1 MGSEMRAAADKKTSA
16 PAASIEHLRA
26 RIDQLNREL
35 VRLISERAEVARAIG
50 RLKPPAP
57 GAVYQPARERQVLDQ
72 VVALNSGPLGS
83 AQLRRIF
90 VEIISACRALE
101 HPIRVAFLGPEHTYS
116 HEAAREHFG
125 SSVEFDPQPTIAAVF
140 NALETD
146 RADFSVVP
154 VENSTDGSVTL
165 TLDLLIDTPLVIIGE
180 ILIPI
185 RHALMSRDGDRA
197 AIRKIVAHQQSLGQ
211 CRAYLA
217 ANFPSC
223 ELEAMVSNAAAAQ
236 RAARE
241 PALAAIASSAAGEA
255 YGLKLIAENIQDQS
269 HNTTRFLVMGKNPA
283 GPSGADKTTVLF
295 AVSDKV
301 GALHEVLSL
310 FARARINI
318 TKIESRPMRSRPWE
332 YLFFID
338 LSGHRADPRVRRA
351 LKALERVTLFSK
363 VLGSYPEGR
372 PAGV

>member
-1 MGSEMRAAADKKTSA
+1 MRAANAKRGSA
-16 PAASIEHLRA
+16 PASIEELRA
-26 RIDQLNREL
+26 EIDRLNREI
-35 VRLISERAEVARAIG
+35 VRLVAERAEVARAIG
-50 RLKPPAP
+50 RLKPAAP
-57 GAVYQPARERQVLDQ
+57 GAIYQPTRERQVLDQ
-72 VVALNSGPLGS
+72 VAALNPGPLT
-83 AQLRRIF
+83 ADQMRRIF

-140 NALETD
+140 NALESE
-146 RADFSVVP
+146 RADFGVVP

-185 RHALMSRDGDRA
+185 RHALMSRDGERG

-211 CRAYLA
+211 CRGWLA
-217 ANFPSC
+217 ANFPDC
-223 ELEAMVSNAAAAQ
+223 ELEAMVSNAAAARRVAQ
-236 RAARE
+236 E
-241 PALAAIASSAAGEA
+241 PELAAIASRAAGEA
-255 YGLKLIAENIQDQS
+255 YGLKLLAENIQDQP
-269 HNTTRFLVMGKNPA
+269 HNTTRFLVMGRAAA

-295 AVSDKV
+295 AVRDKV

-338 LSGHRADPRVRRA
+338 LGGHRDQPRVRRA
-351 LKALERVTLFSK
+351 LNALAKVALFSK

-372 PAGV
+372 LSGA